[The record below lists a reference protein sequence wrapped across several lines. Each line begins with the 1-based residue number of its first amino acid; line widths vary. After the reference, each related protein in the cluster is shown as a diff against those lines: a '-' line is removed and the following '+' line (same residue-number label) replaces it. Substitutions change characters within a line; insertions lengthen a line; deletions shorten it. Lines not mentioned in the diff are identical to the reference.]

1 MKNAGPTDR
10 VSSQAR
16 SQDELLRIVG
26 KRAISSMRILVVDD
40 DPLTLHMVVYRLRQ
54 WGHEVIS
61 CTDGDSAWEVLEGGM
76 VPNVAILDWMMP
88 GLNGPEL
95 CQKIRSK
102 KDCPYVYIVLLTGRN
117 NPEDMIAG
125 LDAGADDYLTK
136 PFNLGELE
144 ARLRAGKRIV
154 DLQNELISARETLRI
169 QAMQDP
175 LTQILNH
182 GAILDA
188 LLSEINRAQREHLPI
203 SLILADL
210 DGFKAVNDSYGHV
223 AGDQVLIEVAR
234 RMRNCLRSYDVIGRY
249 GGEEF
254 LVVLPNSDDSQS
266 MGLAERI
273 RTAVCSE
280 PFRFHQVELRVT
292 VSQGVTTWTDP
303 DSIPLDRL
311 IQTVDRALYAV
322 KHSGRN
328 AVQHV
333 PFDQHAEEL
342 FAPMFVS
349 PISHES

>member
-1 MKNAGPTDR
+1 MK
-10 VSSQAR
+10 
-16 SQDELLRIVG
+16 
-26 KRAISSMRILVVDD
+26 ILVVDD

-61 CTDGDSAWEVLEGGM
+61 CTDGESAWKILEGGM

-88 GLNGPEL
+88 GINGPDL

-117 NPEDMIAG
+117 NPEDLIAG

-136 PFNLGELE
+136 PFHLGELE

-154 DLQNELISARETLRI
+154 DLQNELISARETLRL

-188 LLSEINRAQREHLPI
+188 LLSEINRAQREHQPL

-210 DGFKAVNDSYGHV
+210 DAFKLVNDTYGHV
-223 AGDQVLIEVAR
+223 AGDHVLIEVAR
-234 RMRNCLRSYDVIGRY
+234 RMRSCLRSYDAIGRY

-254 LVVLPNSDDSQS
+254 LIVLPNSDDSQAI
-266 MGLAERI
+266 GLAERI
-273 RTAVCSE
+273 RTAVASE
-280 PFRFHQVELRVT
+280 PFRLHHVDLTVT

-303 DSIPLDRL
+303 DSIPIERL
-311 IQTVDRALYAV
+311 IQSADRALYGV

-333 PFDQHAEEL
+333 QFDQDAEDS
-342 FAPMFVS
+342 FSPIFVS
-349 PISHES
+349 PISGES

>member
-1 MKNAGPTDR
+1 
-10 VSSQAR
+10 
-16 SQDELLRIVG
+16 
-26 KRAISSMRILVVDD
+26 MRILVVDD

-61 CTDGDSAWEVLEGGM
+61 CTDGDSAWKVLEGGM

-117 NPEDMIAG
+117 NPEDLIVG

-136 PFNLGELE
+136 PFHLGELE

-188 LLSEINRAQREHLPI
+188 LLNEINRAQREHQPL

-210 DGFKAVNDSYGHV
+210 DGFKNVNDSYGHV
-223 AGDQVLIEVAR
+223 AGDQVLIEVSR
-234 RMRNCLRSYDVIGRY
+234 RMRNCLRSYDAIGRY

-254 LVVLPNSDDSQS
+254 LIVLQNSDDSQALR
-266 MGLAERI
+266 LAERI
-273 RTAVCSE
+273 RVAVCSE
-280 PFRFHQVELRVT
+280 PFRFHHVDLTVT
-292 VSQGVTTWTDP
+292 VSQGVTTWTNP
-303 DSIPLDRL
+303 DSVPIEQL
-311 IQTVDRALYAV
+311 IQAADRALYGV
-322 KHSGRN
+322 KNSGRN
-328 AVQHV
+328 GVQHV
-333 PFDQHAEEL
+333 QFDYLAGESL
-342 FAPMFVS
+342 APMFVS
-349 PISHES
+349 PISSES

>member
-1 MKNAGPTDR
+1 MK
-10 VSSQAR
+10 
-16 SQDELLRIVG
+16 
-26 KRAISSMRILVVDD
+26 ILVVDD
-40 DPLTLHMVVYRLRQ
+40 DPLMLHMVVYRLRQ
-54 WGHEVIS
+54 CGHEVIS
-61 CTDGDSAWEVLEGGM
+61 CTDGNSAWKILADGM

-88 GLNGPEL
+88 GMNGPDL

-117 NPEDMIAG
+117 NSEDLIAG

-136 PFNLGELE
+136 PFHLGELE

-182 GAILDA
+182 GAILDD
-188 LLSEINRAQREHLPI
+188 LLSEINRAHRERQPL

-210 DGFKAVNDSYGHV
+210 DDFKNVNDSYGHV

-234 RMRNCLRSYDVIGRY
+234 RMRNCLRSYDAIGRY

-254 LVVLPNSDDSQS
+254 LIVLPNSDDSQAIQ
-266 MGLAERI
+266 LAERI
-273 RTAVCSE
+273 RIAISSE
-280 PFRFHQVELRVT
+280 PFRFQKVDLTVT
-292 VSQGVTTWTDP
+292 ISQGVTTWTEP
-303 DSIPLDRL
+303 DSIPIEWL
-311 IQTVDRALYAV
+311 IQAADRALYGV

-328 AVQHV
+328 AVQHLE
-333 PFDQHAEEL
+333 FDRHAEGTL
-342 FAPMFVS
+342 APMFVS
-349 PISHES
+349 PIAYES

>member
-1 MKNAGPTDR
+1 
-10 VSSQAR
+10 
-16 SQDELLRIVG
+16 
-26 KRAISSMRILVVDD
+26 MRILVVDD
-40 DPLTLHMVVYRLRQ
+40 DPLTLRMVVYRLRQ
-54 WGHEVIS
+54 WGHEVTS
-61 CTDGDSAWEVLEGGM
+61 CTDGDSAWKILEGGM

-102 KDCPYVYIVLLTGRN
+102 KDRPYVYIVLLSGRN
-117 NPEDMIAG
+117 NPEDLIAG

-136 PFNLGELE
+136 PFHLGELE

-188 LLSEINRAQREHLPI
+188 LLNEINRAQREHQPL

-210 DGFKAVNDSYGHV
+210 DGFKSVNDSYGHV

-234 RMRNCLRSYDVIGRY
+234 RMRNCLRSYDAIGRY

-254 LVVLPNSDDSQS
+254 LVVLPNSDDSQAL
-266 MGLAERI
+266 GLAERI
-273 RTAVCSE
+273 REAICSE
-280 PFRFHQVELRVT
+280 LFRFHHVDLTVT
-292 VSQGVTTWTDP
+292 ISQGVTTWTNP
-303 DSIPLDRL
+303 DSIPIERL
-311 IQTVDRALYAV
+311 IQTADRALYGV
-322 KHSGRN
+322 KNSGRN
-328 AVQHV
+328 AVRHIQ
-333 PFDQHAEEL
+333 FDVHAEDP
-342 FAPMFVS
+342 FAPLFVS
-349 PISHES
+349 PISSEA

>member
-1 MKNAGPTDR
+1 
-10 VSSQAR
+10 
-16 SQDELLRIVG
+16 
-26 KRAISSMRILVVDD
+26 MRILVVDD

-61 CTDGDSAWEVLEGGM
+61 CTDGDSAWKVLEGGM
-76 VPNVAILDWMMP
+76 IPNVAILDWMMP

-117 NPEDMIAG
+117 NPEDLIVG

-136 PFNLGELE
+136 PFHLGELE

-188 LLSEINRAQREHLPI
+188 LLNEINRAQREHQPL

-210 DGFKAVNDSYGHV
+210 DGFKNVNDSYGHV
-223 AGDQVLIEVAR
+223 AGDQVLIEVSR
-234 RMRNCLRSYDVIGRY
+234 RMRNCLRSYDAIGRY

-254 LVVLPNSDDSQS
+254 LIVLQNSDDSQALR
-266 MGLAERI
+266 LAERI
-273 RTAVCSE
+273 RVAVCSE
-280 PFRFHQVELRVT
+280 PFRFHHVDLTVT
-292 VSQGVTTWTDP
+292 VSQGVTTWTNP
-303 DSIPLDRL
+303 DSVPIEQL
-311 IQTVDRALYAV
+311 IQAADRALYGV
-322 KHSGRN
+322 KNSGRN
-328 AVQHV
+328 GVQHV
-333 PFDQHAEEL
+333 QFDHLAGESL
-342 FAPMFVS
+342 APMFVS
-349 PISHES
+349 PISSES

>member
-1 MKNAGPTDR
+1 
-10 VSSQAR
+10 
-16 SQDELLRIVG
+16 
-26 KRAISSMRILVVDD
+26 MRILVVDD

-61 CTDGDSAWEVLEGGM
+61 CTDGDSAWKVLEGGM

-117 NPEDMIAG
+117 NPEDLIVG

-136 PFNLGELE
+136 PFHLGELE

-188 LLSEINRAQREHLPI
+188 LLNEINRAQREDQPL

-210 DGFKAVNDSYGHV
+210 DGFKNVNDSYGHV
-223 AGDQVLIEVAR
+223 AGDQVLIEVSR
-234 RMRNCLRSYDVIGRY
+234 RMRNCLRSYDAIGRY

-254 LVVLPNSDDSQS
+254 LIVLQNSDDSQALR
-266 MGLAERI
+266 LAERI
-273 RTAVCSE
+273 RVAVCSE
-280 PFRFHQVELRVT
+280 PFRFHHVDLTVT
-292 VSQGVTTWTDP
+292 VSQGVTTWTNP
-303 DSIPLDRL
+303 DSVPIEQL
-311 IQTVDRALYAV
+311 IQAADRALYGV
-322 KHSGRN
+322 KNSGRN
-328 AVQHV
+328 GVQHV
-333 PFDQHAEEL
+333 QFDHLAGESL
-342 FAPMFVS
+342 APMFVS
-349 PISHES
+349 PISSES

>member
-1 MKNAGPTDR
+1 
-10 VSSQAR
+10 
-16 SQDELLRIVG
+16 
-26 KRAISSMRILVVDD
+26 MRILVVDD

-61 CTDGDSAWEVLEGGM
+61 CTDGDSAWKVLEGGM

-117 NPEDMIAG
+117 NPEDLIVG

-136 PFNLGELE
+136 PFHLGELE

-188 LLSEINRAQREHLPI
+188 LLNEINRAQREHQPL

-210 DGFKAVNDSYGHV
+210 DGFKNVNDSYGHV
-223 AGDQVLIEVAR
+223 AGDQVLIEVSR
-234 RMRNCLRSYDVIGRY
+234 RMRNCLRSYDAIGRY

-254 LVVLPNSDDSQS
+254 LIVLQNSDDSQALR
-266 MGLAERI
+266 LAERI
-273 RTAVCSE
+273 RVAVCSE
-280 PFRFHQVELRVT
+280 PFRFHHVDLTVT
-292 VSQGVTTWTDP
+292 VSQGVTTWTNP
-303 DSIPLDRL
+303 DSVPIEQL
-311 IQTVDRALYAV
+311 IQAADRALYGV
-322 KHSGRN
+322 KNSGRN
-328 AVQHV
+328 GVQHV
-333 PFDQHAEEL
+333 QFDHLAGESL
-342 FAPMFVS
+342 APMFVS
-349 PISHES
+349 PISSES

>member
-1 MKNAGPTDR
+1 
-10 VSSQAR
+10 
-16 SQDELLRIVG
+16 
-26 KRAISSMRILVVDD
+26 MRILVVDD

-61 CTDGDSAWEVLEGGM
+61 CTDGESAWKILESGS

-88 GLNGPEL
+88 GINGPDL
-95 CQKIRSK
+95 CQKIRSR

-117 NPEDMIAG
+117 NPEDLITG

-136 PFNLGELE
+136 PFHLGELE

-188 LLSEINRAQREHLPI
+188 LLNEINRAQREHQPL

-210 DGFKAVNDSYGHV
+210 DGFKKVNDSYGHV

-234 RMRNCLRSYDVIGRY
+234 RMRNCLRSYDAIGRY

-254 LVVLPNSDDSQS
+254 LVVLPNSDDSQALL
-266 MGLAERI
+266 LAERI
-273 RTAVCSE
+273 RLAVSSE
-280 PFRFHQVELRVT
+280 PFRFHHVDLSVT
-292 VSQGVTTWTDP
+292 VSQGVATWNDP
-303 DSIPLDRL
+303 DSIPIESL
-311 IQTVDRALYAV
+311 IQAADRALYVV
-322 KHSGRN
+322 KNGGRN
-328 AVQHV
+328 GVELVH
-333 PFDQHAEEL
+333 FDSQTEET
-342 FAPMFVS
+342 FSPMFVS
-349 PISHES
+349 PITSES

>member
-1 MKNAGPTDR
+1 
-10 VSSQAR
+10 
-16 SQDELLRIVG
+16 
-26 KRAISSMRILVVDD
+26 MRILVVDD

-54 WGHEVIS
+54 WGHEVVS
-61 CTDGDSAWEVLEGGM
+61 CTDGDSAWRVLEGGM

-88 GLNGPEL
+88 GINGPDL

-102 KDCPYVYIVLLTGRN
+102 MDCPYVYIVLLTGRN
-117 NPEDMIAG
+117 NPEDLIVG

-136 PFNLGELE
+136 PFHLGELE

-175 LTQILNH
+175 LTQVLNH

-188 LLSEINRAQREHLPI
+188 LLGEINRAQREEQPL

-210 DGFKAVNDSYGHV
+210 DSFKNVNDTYGHV

-234 RMRNCLRSYDVIGRY
+234 RMRNCLRSYDALGRY

-254 LVVLPNSDDSQS
+254 LVVLPNSDESQAV
-266 MGLAERI
+266 GLAERI
-273 RTAVCSE
+273 RIAVSSE
-280 PFRFHQVELRVT
+280 PFRFSQFDLTVT
-292 VSQGVTTWTDP
+292 ISQGVTTWTNP
-303 DSIPLDRL
+303 NSIPLERL
-311 IQTVDRALYAV
+311 IQSADRALYGV

-333 PFDQHAEEL
+333 EFDCEAEEECT
-342 FAPMFVS
+342 PMFVS
-349 PISHES
+349 PISGES

>member
-1 MKNAGPTDR
+1 MK
-10 VSSQAR
+10 
-16 SQDELLRIVG
+16 
-26 KRAISSMRILVVDD
+26 ILVVDD

-54 WGHEVIS
+54 WGHEVVS
-61 CTDGDSAWEVLEGGM
+61 CTDGDSAWKVLQGGM

-95 CQKIRSK
+95 CQRIRSK

-117 NPEDMIAG
+117 NPEDLIVG

-136 PFNLGELE
+136 PFHLGELE

-154 DLQNELISARETLRI
+154 DLQNELISAQETLRI

-188 LLSEINRAQREHLPI
+188 LLNELNRGQRELQPL

-210 DGFKAVNDSYGHV
+210 DGFKNVNDSYGHV

-234 RMRNCLRSYDVIGRY
+234 RMRNCLRSYDAIGRY

-254 LVVLPNSDDSQS
+254 LIVLPNSDDSQALR
-266 MGLAERI
+266 LAERI
-273 RTAVCSE
+273 RVAVCSE
-280 PFRFHQVELRVT
+280 PFRFHHVDLTVT
-292 VSQGVTTWTDP
+292 VSQGVTTWTTP
-303 DSIPLDRL
+303 DTIPIERL
-311 IQTVDRALYAV
+311 IQAADHALYAV
-322 KHSGRN
+322 KNSGRN
-328 AVQHV
+328 GVQHV
-333 PFDQHAEEL
+333 QFDQSTEEPY
-342 FAPMFVS
+342 ARMFVS
-349 PISHES
+349 PISSD

>member
-1 MKNAGPTDR
+1 
-10 VSSQAR
+10 
-16 SQDELLRIVG
+16 
-26 KRAISSMRILVVDD
+26 MRILVVDD

-61 CTDGDSAWEVLEGGM
+61 CTDGDSAWKVLEGGM
-76 VPNVAILDWMMP
+76 IPNVAILDWMMP

-117 NPEDMIAG
+117 NPEDLIVG

-136 PFNLGELE
+136 PFHLGELE

-188 LLSEINRAQREHLPI
+188 LLNEINRAQREHQPL

-210 DGFKAVNDSYGHV
+210 DGFKNVNDSYGHV
-223 AGDQVLIEVAR
+223 AGDQVLIEVSR
-234 RMRNCLRSYDVIGRY
+234 RMRNCLRSYDAIGRY

-254 LVVLPNSDDSQS
+254 LIVLQNSDDSQALR
-266 MGLAERI
+266 LAERI
-273 RTAVCSE
+273 RVAVCSE
-280 PFRFHQVELRVT
+280 PFRFHHVDLTVT
-292 VSQGVTTWTDP
+292 VSQGVTTWTNP
-303 DSIPLDRL
+303 DSVPIEQL
-311 IQTVDRALYAV
+311 IQAADRALYGV
-322 KHSGRN
+322 KNSGRN
-328 AVQHV
+328 GVQHV
-333 PFDQHAEEL
+333 QFDHLAGES
-342 FAPMFVS
+342 FIPMFVS
-349 PISHES
+349 PISSES

>member
-1 MKNAGPTDR
+1 MK
-10 VSSQAR
+10 
-16 SQDELLRIVG
+16 
-26 KRAISSMRILVVDD
+26 ILVVDD

-54 WGHEVIS
+54 CGHEVIS
-61 CTDGDSAWEVLEGGM
+61 CTDGNSAWKILADGL

-88 GLNGPEL
+88 GMNGPDL

-117 NPEDMIAG
+117 NSEDLIAG

-136 PFNLGELE
+136 PFHLGELE

-182 GAILDA
+182 GAILDD
-188 LLSEINRAQREHLPI
+188 LLSEINRAHRERQPL

-210 DGFKAVNDSYGHV
+210 DDFKNVNDSYGHV

-234 RMRNCLRSYDVIGRY
+234 RMRNCLRSYDAIGRY

-254 LVVLPNSDDSQS
+254 LIVLPNSDDSQAIQ
-266 MGLAERI
+266 LAERI
-273 RTAVCSE
+273 RIAISSE
-280 PFRFHQVELRVT
+280 PFRFQKVDLTVT
-292 VSQGVTTWTDP
+292 ISQGVTTWTEP
-303 DSIPLDRL
+303 DSIPIEWL
-311 IQTVDRALYAV
+311 IQAADRALYGV

-328 AVQHV
+328 AVQHLE
-333 PFDQHAEEL
+333 FDRHAEGTL
-342 FAPMFVS
+342 APMFVS
-349 PISHES
+349 PIAYES